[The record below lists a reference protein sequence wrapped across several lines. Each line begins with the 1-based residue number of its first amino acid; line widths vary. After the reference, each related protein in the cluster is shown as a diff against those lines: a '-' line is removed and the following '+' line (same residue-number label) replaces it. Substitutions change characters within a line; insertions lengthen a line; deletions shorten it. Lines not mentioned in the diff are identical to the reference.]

1 MNTRTR
7 EHSNIAP
14 NGRSESIATAERGSK
29 VGYEIEQSEPITDH
43 WIRVFGPSSLS
54 NLGPGFDT
62 LGLCIG
68 GIGDYVEARLQDAPG
83 VVIESIEGDNGLLP
97 RDPAMNTASV
107 AAERVLQQLRSPY
120 GIILRIKKHV
130 PFGSGI
136 GGSAASA
143 VAGAWAA
150 SLLHGVALHKQELVD
165 AVLDGEEVASGGRHG
180 DNVLPALFG
189 GLVLVSAT
197 DPKHYRRIPLVK
209 EMPLAVI
216 TPDVQILT
224 KQARE
229 MLPREVALRDAIR
242 NASDLAFLVDAFRCG
257 DWETVGH
264 CIMTDRL
271 VEPVRATLV
280 PCYQAVRQAA
290 MDAGAF
296 GCALT
301 GSGPSMFAVTAT
313 PNIAERVT
321 EAMLDASR
329 GMGIPALGTPTEANA
344 DGVTSC

>member
-1 MNTRTR
+1 MPDRLIPERMNNG
-7 EHSNIAP
+7 HS
-14 NGRSESIATAERGSK
+14 GRGSSGVASQSK
-29 VGYEIEQSEPITDH
+29 GYDIEQAVPLVDH

-62 LGLCIG
+62 IGLCIG
-68 GIGDYVEARLQDAPG
+68 GIGDFVEARLDEEPG
-83 VVIESIEGDNGLLP
+83 VRIESVEGDNGLIP
-97 RDPAMNTASV
+97 VDPERNTASV
-107 AAERVLQQLRSPY
+107 AAQKVLEELQSPY
-120 GIILRIKKHV
+120 GMVLRIRKHV

-150 SLLHGVALHKQELVD
+150 SLLHGVALHKQDLVE
-165 AVLDGEEVASGGRHG
+165 AVLTGEQVASGGRHG

-197 DPKHYRRIPLVK
+197 DPTHYRRIPLVK
-209 EMPLAVI
+209 ELPIAVI
-216 TPDVQILT
+216 TPQVQILT

-229 MLPREVALRDAIR
+229 MLPREVLLRDAVQ

-257 DWETVGH
+257 DWETVGR

-280 PCYQAVRQAA
+280 PCYKAVRQAA
-290 MDAGAF
+290 MEAGAL

-301 GSGPSMFAVTAT
+301 GSGPSIFAVAAT
-313 PNIAERVT
+313 PAIAERVS

-329 GMGIPALGTPTEANA
+329 SMGIPAIGCATEANP

>member
-1 MNTRTR
+1 MSHRFSPGET
-7 EHSNIAP
+7 SNGHVHDAVQSAGAP
-14 NGRSESIATAERGSK
+14 VA
-29 VGYEIEQSEPITDH
+29 GYEVEQSEPITDH

-68 GIGDYVEARLQDAPG
+68 GIGDYVEARLHDSPG
-83 VVIESIEGDNGLLP
+83 VQIECIEGDNGLLP

-107 AAERVLQQLRSPY
+107 AASRVLQQLRSPY
-120 GIILRIKKHV
+120 GIVLRIKKHV

-197 DPKHYRRIPLVK
+197 DPKLYRRIPLVK

-216 TPDVQILT
+216 SPDVQILT

-229 MLPREVALRDAIR
+229 MLPKDVAFRDAVR
-242 NASDLAFLVDAFRCG
+242 NASDVAFLVDAFRCG
-257 DWETVGH
+257 DWETVGR

-271 VEPVRATLV
+271 VEPVRARLV
-280 PCYQAVRQAA
+280 PCYDAVRSAA
-290 MDAGAF
+290 MEAGAL

-313 PNIAERVT
+313 PASAKRVT

-329 GMGIPALGTPTEANA
+329 SLGIPAIGCATEANA